1 MKKIRTNLSGNFFI
15 PGRKYLRIM
24 KLTFIFMLWGL
35 ISYASATY
43 SQSTRLTFESNEATI
58 ESVFKQIESLS
69 EFKFAYNSSK
79 LDIEQKI
86 SVKADHESID
96 VILDKILGSTDFQ
109 YKIVDRYIIITDENG
124 QNPITVGLEQAAKTV
139 KGKVTDQSGTSLPG
153 VSVVVK
159 GTTTGVITDTNGNY
173 SLSNIPENATLQFSF
188 VGMKSQEAS
197 VVGKTTINVKL
208 VEETIGV
215 DEVVVIGYGVQK
227 KVSSTS
233 PVSQLKGDEMARRPI
248 TNAQQSLQG
257 LAPGVTIVDN
267 GGVPGRSAA
276 TLRVRGITTLSG
288 NNDPLILVDGIEQ
301 RLDDINPSDIE
312 NISILKDAASTAIY
326 GSRAANGV
334 VLVTTKR
341 GLKDQVTINYSGYVA
356 MQKAN
361 NTPEH
366 MGLEDYMRYQ
376 NLAYTNVGM
385 QPLFT
390 EDQIQTWITAT
401 DRIKYPLPNVWFDEM
416 YRKAPQFDQN
426 LSISG
431 GNEKVQGRASVRW
444 EEQNGIISSVSS
456 KVNEARAN
464 LDFNPYSK
472 LKISVDLDYRQN
484 YSRNGG
490 TINGGASVWTYIYH
504 GSQWVVPRYP
514 DGTYG
519 VSKANKSPL
528 VVNDLAGYDKLNRG
542 MLVANLKLDFEILPH
557 LKFNGQYSLRDDK
570 NVQKIFNNTIQ
581 VYDYTDKT
589 KLLLN
594 IDKNTLTENREDIKE
609 TTLTTLLN
617 YERNIEMNQVKFL
630 AGYSEIHNKYNYL
643 SGYREYFYNNDI
655 QAISMG
661 SDNNKNIT
669 GYDSEWGLRSF
680 FGRMNYIYGDKY
692 IFEANARWDGSSK
705 FTGSNAYAFFPSLSG
720 AWRISQEGFWNK
732 NSSVI
737 SELKLRASWGKS
749 GNQAIPL
756 YEFYPALVSSSYTF
770 SDKLAQGYGQE
781 NMSNPDL
788 TWETTTQTN
797 IGFDSQF
804 FKQKVSFSFD
814 WYRKTTDGILLTL
827 PIPGVIGLNAPKQNA
842 GVIENKGVE
851 LMLGFKG
858 KKKEWFWDISGNIAY
873 NKNKVVSLAGTGPY
887 ITTSAVD
894 PMTIRAEGLPIDAHW
909 GYLVDGFFQNAEEV
923 ASYPTLFA
931 NTKPG
936 DTKYVDRNKDGKI
949 TPDDMTYLGNSF
961 PSYTFGLTSTLKY
974 KDFDIFWQWQ
984 GAADVSTRLSGAF
997 SEMGNQE
1004 GFTDKIYTNNVWTP
1018 ENPNARF
1025 PRPTKFSV
1033 NNVQTSEILIYD
1045 ASYLRL
1051 KTIQIGYSIPKN
1063 ILAKTFVKSA
1073 RITLSAS
1080 NILTFSKLKEWGL
1093 DPEFPSGRAGYYP
1106 QTSVY
1111 SLGFNFQF

>member
-1 MKKIRTNLSGNFFI
+1 MEKKLKLII
-15 PGRKYLRIM
+15 PWSKSPGVRKMFLCM
-24 KLTFIFMLWGL
+24 KLTLV
-35 ISYASATY
+35 ISLVAVLQTWAAVSY
-43 SQSTRLTFESNEATI
+43 SQTTTLSINLKNATVQAVLQQV
-58 ESVFKQIESLS
+58 EDQS
-69 EFKFAYNSSK
+69 EFYFLYSRS
-79 LDIEQKI
+79 L
-86 SVKADHESID
+86 ID
-96 VILDKILGSTDFQ
+96 VDRTVDVQLKNAKITEVLNTLFSGTDVD
-109 YKIVDRYIIITDENG
+109 YKVDGRQIVLSRKSESSAFDM
-124 QNPITVGLEQAAKTV
+124 QQQKTV
-139 KGKVTDQSGTSLPG
+139 SGRVTDSSGSSLPG

-159 GTTTGVITDTNGNY
+159 GTTNGTITDTDGNY
-173 SLSNIPENATLQFSF
+173 SLSNIPENSTLQFSF
-188 VGMKSQEAS
+188 VGMKLQEIL
-197 VVGKTTINVKL
+197 VKGKTTISITL
-208 VEETIGV
+208 EEETIGIE
-215 DEVVVIGYGVQK
+215 EVVAIGYGVQK

-233 PVSQLKGDEMARRPI
+233 PISQMKGEEMARRPI
-248 TNAQQSLQG
+248 ANTQQSLQG
-257 LAPGVTIVDN
+257 LAPGVTIVDG

-301 RLDDINPSDIE
+301 RLDDINPSDID
-312 NISILKDAASTAIY
+312 NVSILKDAASTAIY

-341 GLKDQVTINYSGYVA
+341 GAKDQITINYSGYVA
-356 MQKAN
+356 MQEAN

-366 MGLEDYMRYQ
+366 MGIEDYMRYQ

-390 EDQIQTWITAT
+390 EEQIQTRVNAT
-401 DRIKYPLPNVWFDEM
+401 DRIQYPLPNVWFDEL
-416 YRKAPQFDQN
+416 YKKAPLFDQN

-431 GNEKVQGRASVRW
+431 GSDKVQGRASVRW
-444 EEQNGIISSVSS
+444 QEQNGIVSSVFN

-472 LKISVDLDYRQN
+472 LKLSVDLNYRQN
-484 YSRNGG
+484 YSRNGAAV
-490 TINGGASVWTYIYH
+490 NGSSLWHYMYH
-504 GSQWVVPRYP
+504 GSQWAVPRYP

-519 VSKANKSPL
+519 ISKQGNSPL
-528 VVNDLAGYDKLNRG
+528 LYNDLSGYDKLNKG

-557 LKFNGQYSLRDDK
+557 LKFNGQYSLRDNN
-570 NVQKIFNNTIQ
+570 NVQKVFNNTIQ

-589 KLLLN
+589 KLLKN
-594 IDKNTLTENREDIKE
+594 VDKNSLTENREDIIE

-617 YERNIEMNQVKFL
+617 YERNIAKNQIKFL
-630 AGYSEIHNKYNYL
+630 AGYSEIYNKLNYI

-655 QAISMG
+655 QSISMG

-669 GYDSEWGLRSF
+669 GYDNEWGLKSF

-692 IFEANARWDGSSK
+692 IFEANARWDGSSR
-705 FTGSNAYAFFPSLSG
+705 FTGSNVFAFFPSVSG
-720 AWRISQEGFWNK
+720 AWRISQEDFWNK
-732 NSSVI
+732 DSRVL

-756 YEFYPALVSSSYTF
+756 YEFYPALLSSSYTF

-781 NMSNPDL
+781 NMSNADL

-797 IGFDSQF
+797 IGIDSQF
-804 FKQKVSFSFD
+804 FNQKVTLSFD
-814 WYRKTTDGILLTL
+814 WYKKTTDGILLTL

-842 GVIENKGVE
+842 GVIENKGIE
-851 LMLGFKG
+851 LMIGFKG
-858 KKKEWFWDISGNIAY
+858 KKKELSWDLSGNIAY
-873 NKNKVVSLAGTGPY
+873 NKNEVISLAGTGPY

-909 GYLVDGFFQNAEEV
+909 GYLVDGFFQTAEEV
-923 ASYPTLFA
+923 AGYPTLFA

-961 PSYTFGLTSTLKY
+961 PNYTFGLTSTLRY
-974 KDFDIFWQWQ
+974 KNFELFWQWQ
-984 GAADVSTRLSGAF
+984 GAADVDIRLSGAL

-1004 GFTDKIYTNNVWTP
+1004 GFTHLLYTNNVWTVD
-1018 ENPNARF
+1018 NQNARF
-1025 PRPTKFSV
+1025 PRPTKFSL
-1033 NNVQTSEILIYD
+1033 NNVQTSEMLIYD
-1045 ASYLRL
+1045 GSYLRL
-1051 KTIQIGYSIPKN
+1051 KTLQFGYNVPKN
-1063 ILAKTFVKSA
+1063 VLAKTFIKTA
-1073 RITLSAS
+1073 RFTLSAT
-1080 NILTFSKLKEWGL
+1080 NLLTFSKLNEWNL
-1093 DPEFPSGRAGYYP
+1093 DPEFPSGRAAYYP